1 VSDQQTIEDLLA
13 RLERERLQADRL
25 YNDALTAVDH
35 AIQAAPTLPDSLP
48 PYDPSRLPALNSAWD
63 ILPEGAPPAD
73 RSLRGRL
80 RAFVWRMLGPPLEAQ
95 KRFNTALLDHLNR
108 NAAVHEAHSAAI
120 RSLVETIR
128 RELGLLVRF
137 ESLLVRY
144 LQTITMYVDTKDRSL
159 GGSDLRDRL
168 ALTEHRLLALTR
180 EVARIGGAGEPRGT
194 SVDRPAEPEAFGGSM
209 DSLTYVAFEDR
220 FRGTQ
225 EEIQR
230 RAEDYLPILA
240 AASDIVDIGCGRGEL
255 LAALGAHGVSAR
267 GVDISPAMVELCR
280 SRGFDVERGDA
291 LGFLSRQP
299 DASIGGLVAI
309 QVVEHFEAAY
319 LTRFLENAFR
329 TMRPGA
335 PLVLETINP
344 ACWMAFFETYIRDLT
359 HRQPLHPDTL
369 RHLVQATGFTR
380 VDVQFRQPVRDA
392 DRLDMVRA
400 SAIGTPP
407 AGELAAIIDAV
418 NRHAEKL
425 NGRLFSA
432 MDYVV
437 VARR

>member
-1 VSDQQTIEDLLA
+1 
-13 RLERERLQADRL
+13 
-25 YNDALTAVDH
+25 
-35 AIQAAPTLPDSLP
+35 
-48 PYDPSRLPALNSAWD
+48 
-63 ILPEGAPPAD
+63 
-73 RSLRGRL
+73 
-80 RAFVWRMLGPPLEAQ
+80 
-95 KRFNTALLDHLNR
+95 
-108 NAAVHEAHSAAI
+108 
-120 RSLVETIR
+120 
-128 RELGLLVRF
+128 
-137 ESLLVRY
+137 
-144 LQTITMYVDTKDRSL
+144 MYVDSKDRSL

-168 ALTEHRLLALTR
+168 ALTEHRLLALSR

-194 SVDRPAEPEAFGGSM
+194 SVDRPAAPGAFGGAM
-209 DSLTYVAFEDR
+209 DSLAYVAFEDR

-280 SRGFDVERGDA
+280 SKGFDVERGDA
-291 LGFLSRQP
+291 VGFLSRQP

-319 LTRFLENAFR
+319 LTQFLESAFR

-335 PLVLETINP
+335 PLLLETINP

-400 SAIGTPP
+400 SAIGAPP
-407 AGELAAIIDAV
+407 AGELAAIINAV
-418 NRHAEKL
+418 NAHAEKL